1 MRSCGGLLILVL
13 LVVSE
18 GRPVFAQKEL
28 VDGQQL
34 PTFPVADYYTGL
46 HFYHLGQFELAL
58 KRFQLMVP
66 KAVRSTYVRFPWVD
80 SIFHEVMMGAC
91 FEQLGQLSDAMTHYN
106 RAANIFVRFP
116 QVGLLVMWW
125 YPLTPA
131 QQTNRVI
138 SPWGRIQRPVNPGI
152 YPMRYFPIHRGLL
165 REYLLGEWLVDRQT
179 FGQRHF
185 VNANDILPAIQ
196 NGDVL
201 MFDMPEYVRCLSV
214 MLQGRYRILGP
225 MASFDP
231 LSHELLRAFRPSWF
245 PVSYSLRGR
254 ERHWSQT
261 WMTLLQGLAFLG
273 AGNEA
278 RAKSLLQE
286 SVVMPGQMVHH
297 LSASAMLQLGK
308 IEASH
313 RNWKAAS
320 NWFQDASHVAYVYQD
335 SDTIVES
342 FKGWFRSSLQDSD
355 TQKAPLAPAIK
366 WAKTARYQAFQHSL
380 NDAVTVEML
389 RQLSFGNLQ
398 DAQFH
403 YMQSSLLLIGA
414 EQQLEA
420 NRVSRARRMIR
431 EFLVGNRRSRVDSR
445 LLEAQYEFL
454 SARLAYS
461 RKDQAAGDAAL
472 QRSLAIQAS
481 QSPRRFQFQ
490 LMLRMLNGGDDQQI
504 LQKLY
509 PYFFTQAPLWEES
522 WEVADSIVYKR
533 QPKTEVMDEWFQR
546 LFYQGKRSL
555 TFEISEQIRRER
567 YLSTLPLA
575 GRMLSFAWIF
585 EAPDHMLPPRVREM
599 RRIFSARFPEYG
611 KLTQQW
617 QTLHDQF
624 RKQPLVP
631 ETVEDKKQQQSLV
644 RSIIQLDATRRLY
657 RRQAACSRGPVEPV
671 FPPLR
676 RLTELQKQLPE
687 GRAIWSF
694 YISRQRVYA
703 FWLTSRNF
711 DSWEVGQVPTM
722 TRTVAEWLRA
732 IGNVGRRPLTS
743 QVLSDSNWKTMSQ
756 GILNQLLQGRGSN
769 LLRGVKELV
778 VVPDGV
784 LWYLPFELLG
794 YDVFAPGEPFSS
806 LIGRVQVSYV
816 PTASLAIPTSR
827 LSEINT
833 DTVVSL
839 GRDRKSDETSWDKQL
854 GEDMA
859 SLPTGEVFQFKATV
873 KSSVPVALANNRI
886 FLQDL
891 DWPGNQIFGWN
902 PFAYQLSATPI
913 SLPPVIEYGMH
924 GMRSVILARQ
934 RTPAEWALDSK
945 KVDTSGHSM
954 FFMSTNLMASGI
966 QRLLISRWRVGGQS
980 ARYLIRDFLQ
990 EQPHSTPSDAW
1001 QRAVLLSGKRLLDP
1015 AGEPRLDSQMKMS
1028 AAAEHPF
1035 FWSGYLPMEGG
1046 L

>member
-1 MRSCGGLLILVL
+1 MRSFGWLLILVL
-13 LVVSE
+13 VVVPE
-18 GRPVFAQKEL
+18 GRTAFAQKQL
-28 VDGQQL
+28 VDGQPL
-34 PTFPVADYYTGL
+34 PTFPNAEYYSGL
-46 HFYHLGQFELAL
+46 HFYYQGQFGLAL
-58 KRFQLMVP
+58 KQFQRLVP
-66 KAVRSTYVRFPWVD
+66 RAIRSSYVGHPWVD

-106 RAANIFVRFP
+106 RAASIFVRFP

-138 SPWGRIQRPVNPGI
+138 SPWGRIQRPVKPGV
-152 YPMRYFPIHRGLL
+152 YPMRYFPIHRALL
-165 REYLLGEWLVDRQT
+165 SEFLLGEWSVDRTT

-185 VNANDILPAIQ
+185 SDPQDILPAMQ
-196 NGDVL
+196 NGNVL
-201 MFDMPEYVRCLSV
+201 MFDMPEYVRVLSV

-225 MASFDP
+225 MAAFDP
-231 LSHELLRAFRPSWF
+231 LSHELLQAFRPSWF
-245 PVSYSLRGR
+245 PVSYNVRGG
-254 ERHWSQT
+254 EQHWSDT

-273 AGNEA
+273 VGNEA
-278 RAKSLLQE
+278 RAKSLLRE

-308 IEASH
+308 IEVSH
-313 RNWKAAS
+313 SNWKAAR
-320 NWFQDASHVAYVYQD
+320 NWFQDASHVAYIYQD
-335 SDTIVES
+335 SDAIVES
-342 FKGWFRSSLQDSD
+342 FKGWFRSSQQDSE
-355 TQKAPLAPAIK
+355 TRTVPLAPAIK
-366 WAKTARYQAFQHSL
+366 WAKTARYQAFQHSF
-380 NDAVTVEML
+380 NDAVTLELL
-389 RQLSFGNLQ
+389 RQLSIGHLQ
-398 DAQFH
+398 DTRLH
-403 YMQSSLLLIGA
+403 YLHASLLLIGA
-414 EQQLEA
+414 EQQLET

-431 EFLVGNRRSRVDSR
+431 EFLVGTRRSGVDSR
-445 LLEAQYEFL
+445 LLEARYEFL

-472 QRSLAIQAS
+472 QRSLAIQAF

-490 LMLRMLNGGDDQQI
+490 LMLRMLNGGDNQQI

-509 PYFFTQAPLWEES
+509 SYFFTQTPLWEES
-522 WEVADSIVYKR
+522 WEVADSVVYQR
-533 QPKTEVMDEWFQR
+533 QAKAQVMDEWFQR
-546 LFYQGKRSL
+546 LLYQGKRSL
-555 TFEISEQIRRER
+555 AFEFSEQIRRER

-585 EAPDHMLPPRVREM
+585 ESPDYMLPPRLLEM
-599 RRIFSARFPEYG
+599 RRVFSARFPEYG
-611 KLTQQW
+611 ELTQQW
-617 QTLHDQF
+617 QKLHEQF

-631 ETVEDKKQQQSLV
+631 ETVEDQKQQQSLV

-657 RRQAACSRGPVEPV
+657 RRQAACSRGPVEAV

-676 RLTELQKQLPE
+676 RLTEIQKQLSE

-694 YISRQRVYA
+694 YVSRQRVYA
-703 FWLTSRNF
+703 FWLTSSNF
-711 DSWEVGQVPTM
+711 DSWEVGQVSTM
-722 TRTVAEWLRA
+722 TRTVAELLRA

-743 QVLSDSNWKTMSQ
+743 QGLSDSNWKTMSQ

-769 LLRGVKELV
+769 LLREVKELV
-778 VVPDGV
+778 IVPDGV

-806 LIGRVQVSYV
+806 LIGRVRVSYV
-816 PTASLAIPTSR
+816 PTASLAMSTAR

-839 GRDRKSDETSWDKQL
+839 ARYKKSDEASWDRQL
-854 GEDMA
+854 GKDLA
-859 SLPTGEVFQFKATV
+859 SLPTGEVFQFQASV
-873 KSSVPVALANNRI
+873 KSSVPVVLANNRI

-934 RTPAEWALDSK
+934 KTPAEWALDSK
-945 KVDTSGHSM
+945 KSDSSGHSM

-990 EQPHSTPSDAW
+990 EQPHSSPSDAW

-1015 AGEPRLDSQMKMS
+1015 AGEPRLNSQMKMP